1 MWEQF
6 MAWLRSL
13 FGQPDTANALEKLN
27 AANLREKVILLDAE
41 KEKVIS
47 RTEKL
52 EADRERLRLE
62 ARKQDDLRKRE
73 IAKQIVSLD
82 EEISDKKEQLDQIYQ
97 QRKMI
102 RQLIRYSERVDRM
115 RQYGLEKIFGPK
127 VNLADLDRQIQAAT
141 MGGSLDMERLTQVT
155 GMIDSALAYGRATT
169 TDDDVLRVLNE
180 IAGDEEI
187 ENMIDDH
194 LMAQPSRPVVEDP
207 AVRRALAEIEGE
219 DGAPQPT
226 AAAVHAIDDVPAPV
240 EQEAPVAAKA
250 PSMAVE
256 WINDVPAPVEQEAP
270 VAAEAPQV
278 AVEWIDEAPASV
290 KQDAPVAAKA
300 PPAGVHSID
309 DAPPAPM
316 AAPRRAVEPPP
327 QREVE

>member
-13 FGQPDTANALEKLN
+13 FGQPTSTNALEKLN
-27 AANLREKVILLDAE
+27 TTNLKEQIILLDAE
-41 KEKVIS
+41 KEKVVS

-73 IAKQIVSLD
+73 LAKQIVSLD
-82 EEISDKKEQLDQIYQ
+82 AEISDKKEQLDQIYQ
-97 QRKMI
+97 QRKMLA
-102 RQLIRYSERVDRM
+102 QLVRYSERVDRM
-115 RQYGLEKIFGPK
+115 RKYGLEKVFGPK
-127 VNLADLDRQIQAAT
+127 VDLADLDKQIQAAT
-141 MGGSLDMERLTQVT
+141 MGGSLDMERLTRVT
-155 GMIDSALAYGRATT
+155 GMIDDALAYGRATT

-240 EQEAPVAAKA
+240 EQEAPVAA
-250 PSMAVE
+250 
-256 WINDVPAPVEQEAP
+256 
-270 VAAEAPQV
+270 EAPQV